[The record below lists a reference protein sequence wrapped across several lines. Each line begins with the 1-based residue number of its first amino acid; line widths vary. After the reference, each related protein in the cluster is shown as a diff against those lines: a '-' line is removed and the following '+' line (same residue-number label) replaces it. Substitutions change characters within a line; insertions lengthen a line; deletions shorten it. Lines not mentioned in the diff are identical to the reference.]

1 MRGNDLTDMGGI
13 RASFLTTHWSLIEAV
28 QKDQDKDQALIG
40 LLLKRYWKPVY
51 CYLRRK
57 GRANEEAK
65 DLTQAFFQEIV
76 LNRHL
81 VDRADPSRGRFR
93 SFLLHSLDQFL
104 IDQRRRESAA
114 KRIPKDKLVP
124 FDICNPPAL
133 PQTILERSP
142 EDCFTY
148 AWKSE
153 LLDRTLAE
161 VQAECEQQGL
171 QTHWQLFRD
180 KVLLPTLEDHPSQP
194 MKTLCTQYGVA
205 DESTAFNM
213 LLTVKRHFRA
223 ALRRNLRNTVVN
235 EDDID
240 EEWQEILSIV
250 GEDAQKPA

>member
-1 MRGNDLTDMGGI
+1 MKHDGQTDMGGMQE
-13 RASFLTTHWSLIEAV
+13 AFLTTHWSLLEGV
-28 QKDQDKDQALIG
+28 CRHRDKDQALIG
-40 LLLKRYWKPVY
+40 LLLERYWKPVY

-57 GRANEEAK
+57 GHDNEQAK
-65 DLTQAFFQEIV
+65 DLTQAFFHEIV

-81 VDRADPSRGRFR
+81 VDRADPSKGRFR
-93 SFLLHSLDQFL
+93 SFLLHALDQFL
-104 IDQRRRESAA
+104 IDQRRRESAG

-124 FDICNPPAL
+124 FDICDPPAL
-133 PQTILERSP
+133 PQTILDRSA
-142 EDCFTY
+142 EDCFIY

-180 KVLLPTLEDHPSQP
+180 KVLLPTLEDHQSPT
-194 MKTLCTQYGVA
+194 MKTLCTQQGIA

-223 ALRRNLRNTVVN
+223 ALRRNLRNTVLH

-240 EEWQEILSIV
+240 EEWQEILSV
-250 GEDAQKPA
+250 FGEDAQKPG